1 VLWRLPWICMTDL
14 SARGGNRMTKYEII
28 LYWSDED
35 QAFVAEVPELA
46 GCAADGPTRE
56 EALANAETVI
66 AEWLEIARELG
77 RPIPEPKGR
86 LLFA

>member
-1 VLWRLPWICMTDL
+1 
-14 SARGGNRMTKYEII
+14 MTKYEII

-35 QAFVAEVPELA
+35 EAFIAEVPELA
-46 GCAADGPTRE
+46 GCAANGVTRQ

-66 AEWLEIARELG
+66 ADWLETARELG

-86 LLFA
+86 LVFA